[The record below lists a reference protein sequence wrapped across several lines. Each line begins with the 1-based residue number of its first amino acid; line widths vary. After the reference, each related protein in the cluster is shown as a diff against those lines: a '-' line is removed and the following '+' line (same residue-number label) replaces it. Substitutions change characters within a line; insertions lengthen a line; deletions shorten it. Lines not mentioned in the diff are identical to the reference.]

1 MCILLKSRLKHPF
14 ALQKFLDEF
23 MISFSKIDQEA
34 NQRIT
39 FAICN
44 QHLTDLDVSSLRAKS
59 MASSFEMTITEITDN
74 NTD

>member
-44 QHLTDLDVSSLRAKS
+44 
-59 MASSFEMTITEITDN
+59 
-74 NTD
+74 